1 MSPFRSGLG
10 NDFTPPEQNK
20 PSTTAYLSSLV
31 STISTS
37 VMGEGDNSPKYA
49 GHPGATS
56 NFGAPG
62 SSGGGYDAGVYN
74 TNNNGGGGGGFGGQQ
89 SSGGGIGNPNFAD
102 PRNETTWMQKAS
114 QLASSAASA
123 AGFGKSD
130 TKEPLQSHSSLSRP
144 QSSGTF
150 NRAAFSN
157 PEGAS
162 GYNYASNRGPNAIH
176 ANSSPYSPQ
185 QAFPTASSSAWPN
198 QQQGGAQPYGQQQQQ
213 QQSPG
218 AGPGFV
224 PEMPSSGVGMGRA
237 GGGLGDGN
245 YEKSM
250 IDSLCEPGGLRPV
263 PPEDKLQEMLNTAST
278 LSEDIVGN
286 CLLDVLND
294 ESWQS
299 RTKALIVIAKLVRQP
314 DCGAHLQW
322 WSERA
327 DVLESLQSD
336 PKANV
341 RTQAFKTLRAVD
353 PSASA
358 IAPAAAAPAPRRA
371 SAGRASFNAPQDNVS
386 EMGTTI
392 TEDGSQ
398 AISDADPDAQPELVS
413 APVPEPPRPTE
424 MDLLGFDDYSDA
436 PTPSAGIPGVVQFT
450 SQVSVSPLGHD
461 HLSAEPTPTAASTY
475 AQQAFAPAPTY
486 IESDS
491 LFAGMSLDAF
501 ASAAPNNAAYAP
513 PAAPVA
519 APVQVVQT
527 PAPAAAAT
535 SSAFDFLE
543 SATSA
548 PAPAPAAPAP
558 TAAPA
563 HELDLF
569 GSLTISEPVAP
580 APAPVPA
587 SVPMAASSNKTYFDD
602 FASLMDTPAA
612 PAYAPAPTGPPGYPP
627 AQYMTPEQQLLN
639 MQAPPRPPPGA
650 NAQGLYLTRP
660 VPGPAPG
667 QPAYGYGGYPPRGPN
682 GMPLPGR
689 PMMPMGVAPMPGAVP
704 MTGVPMGGVPMGG
717 MAPRGPAG
725 SPQPAIQLR
734 QGASVIAPG
743 MLSHTAERKTIPDAT
758 GGAGKDMKHIQV

>member
-1 MSPFRSGLG
+1 LLDLLGLG
-10 NDFTPPEQNK
+10 NDFTPPEQAK
-20 PSTTAYLSSLV
+20 PTTTAYLSSLV
-31 STISTS
+31 STISTT

-62 SSGGGYDAGVYN
+62 STGGGGYDAGVYN
-74 TNNNGGGGGGFGGQQ
+74 SNNNSSSGGFGQQ
-89 SSGGGIGNPNFAD
+89 SSGGGFGNPNFAD
-102 PRNETTWMQKAS
+102 PRNEVTWMQKAS
-114 QLASSAASA
+114 QLASTAASA

-185 QAFPTASSSAWPN
+185 QAFPQASSSAWPN
-198 QQQGGAQPYGQQQQQ
+198 PQGGAQPYGQQQ
-213 QQSPG
+213 SAAPG
-218 AGPGFV
+218 SGFV
-224 PEMPSSGVGMGRA
+224 PEMPSSGTGMGRA
-237 GGGLGDGN
+237 GGALGDGN
-245 YEKSM
+245 YEKSI

-371 SAGRASFNAPQDNVS
+371 SAGRASFTAPQDNVS

-398 AISDADPDAQPELVS
+398 AISDNDPDAQPE
-413 APVPEPPRPTE
+413 PVPEPVREPTPPPAE

-436 PTPSAGIPGVVQFT
+436 PAPAAGIPGVVQFT
-450 SQVSVSPLGHD
+450 SQVSVSPLAHD
-461 HLSAEPTPTAASTY
+461 HASAEPTPTAASGY
-475 AQQAFAPAPTY
+475 AQPQYFAPAPTA
-486 IESDS
+486 EANS
-491 LFAGMSLDAF
+491 LFAGMSLDT
-501 ASAAPNNAAYAP
+501 SAPAMNNAAYTP
-513 PAAPVA
+513 PVAPVA
-519 APVQVVQT
+519 TSVPV
-527 PAPAAAAT
+527 PAPAPVEPAAT

-543 SATSA
+543 SVTSA
-548 PAPAPAAPAP
+548 PAPVPPVQASS
-558 TAAPA
+558 APA

-569 GSLTISEPVAP
+569 GSLTIAQPVAPVVAP
-580 APAPVPA
+580 APAAAPA
-587 SVPMAASSNKTYFDD
+587 PAPMATGNKTYFDD
-602 FASLMDTPAA
+602 FAGMMDTPAA
-612 PAYAPAPTGPPGYPP
+612 PTYAPAPAAPQGYPQGYPP
-627 AQYMTPEQQLLN
+627 AQYMTPEQQLLS
-639 MQAPPRPPPGA
+639 MQTPPRPPPGA

-660 VPGPAPG
+660 VPVPGPG
-667 QPAYGYGGYPPRGPN
+667 QPAYGYAYPPRGP
-682 GMPLPGR
+682 GGIPVAGR
-689 PMMPMGVAPMPGAVP
+689 PMMPVGMAPMPGAMP
-704 MTGVPMGGVPMGG
+704 MAGAPMGVMPMG
-717 MAPRGPAG
+717 G

-758 GGAGKDMKHIQV
+758 GGAGTFLQHR